1 MPFVRRIFVTIGI
14 HESVIINWEDGVIC
28 LPEFFTSGTASKR
41 DSSSCLGKWRSSQQA
56 HSSERLMAFLV
67 RRQALSSGYL
77 PYFFVLPP
85 ALGCNRIINH
95 RQSCTRLPS

>member
-77 PYFFVLPP
+77 PYFFVPP
-85 ALGCNRIINH
+85 LSRVVIGLFNH
-95 RQSCTRLPS
+95 RQSCTSLLS